1 MLYKETIEPGAL
13 KLIRDLQKEQF
24 LESFLL
30 AGGTSLALQIGHRK
44 SIDIDLF
51 SRNNFD
57 AQMLSAFLE
66 EKYNF
71 SEQYIYKNTLKGI
84 INGVFVDII
93 THNYPLVDKP
103 ETKEGINLI
112 SIKDIAAM
120 KINAIS
126 GNGTRVKDFIDI
138 FFILD
143 ILPISEIMKC
153 FSIKYKRRNE
163 FHAFKSLT
171 YFNDIETSAWP
182 VMLANKDIDIDA
194 IKHKLIEH
202 SKKYIDGLI

>member
-30 AGGTSLALQIGHRK
+30 VGGTSLALQIEHRK

-71 SEQYIYKNTLKGI
+71 SEQYIYKNTLKKI

-93 THNYPLVDKP
+93 THNYLLVDKP
-103 ETKEGINLI
+103 ETKEGINKGYC
-112 SIKDIAAM
+112 SDE
-120 KINAIS
+120 N
-126 GNGTRVKDFIDI
+126 
-138 FFILD
+138 
-143 ILPISEIMKC
+143 
-153 FSIKYKRRNE
+153 
-163 FHAFKSLT
+163 
-171 YFNDIETSAWP
+171 
-182 VMLANKDIDIDA
+182 
-194 IKHKLIEH
+194 
-202 SKKYIDGLI
+202 